1 VTAVASLVAAGML
14 FSMPTTTEL
23 VEEPGDLADGGTG
36 LSQSPVAQQSDAGVN
51 PLAPETDALHADA
64 ATVAKVVDVWPRELP
79 QAGAWDIAATAA
91 LGVGSLVLQVTYTA
105 PATAN
110 WTGGVLFDDWVR
122 RVLRLSSPSARA
134 AASTTSDVLLFTLI
148 TVPFIDAWLGAG
160 VGHGRPDIAWKLTI
174 IDAEALLATSFISL
188 GAQHLVARAR
198 PFTTLCV
205 HQPNAGECTDGSSQ
219 YTSFPSGHTSIAFT
233 VALLECVNHA
243 HLDTD
248 RSGWNGAACPVT
260 LIAAGVTGLLRI
272 ASDRHY
278 ASDVIVGGLLGAG
291 IGYLVPTLHFA
302 VVSKDSTTAI
312 IPLMGPSYAGLAL
325 SGGF

>member
-1 VTAVASLVAAGML
+1 VTSVLSLVRLGLFLVAPTATQTSEATRPVDAGVI
-14 FSMPTTTEL
+14 FTAEPL
-23 VEEPGDLADGGTG
+23 VSEP
-36 LSQSPVAQQSDAGVN
+36 SDAGAA
-51 PLAPETDALHADA
+51 PLALTNDVPVSG
-64 ATVAKVVDVWPRELP
+64 TVNLWPREVP
-79 QAGAWDIAATAA
+79 RAGVWDIVASTA
-91 LGVGSLVLQVTYTA
+91 LGAGSLVLQVTYTPPLA
-105 PATAN
+105 PN
-110 WTGGVLFDDWVR
+110 WTGGILFDDWAR

-134 AASTTSDVLLFTLI
+134 AASTTSDVLLFTLVA
-148 TVPFIDAWLGAG
+148 VPFLDAWLGAG

-174 IDAEALLATSFISL
+174 LDAEALLATSFVSL

-205 HQPNAGECTDGSSQ
+205 HQPTAGECTDGSSQ
-219 YTSFPSGHTSIAFT
+219 DTSFPSGHSSIAFT

-278 ASDVIVGGLLGAG
+278 ATDVIVGGLLGAG

-302 VVSKDSTTAI
+302 VAPEHTTTAI
-312 IPLMGPSYAGLAL
+312 IPVVSPSYAGLAL